1 MRRLALAVNLTV
13 MALAVAAQ
21 AQAPAPTQA
30 GSDEQE
36 LVKMENDWLQAFFK
50 NDDAFAGRFLA
61 EDYIGT
67 DEHGNVKTK
76 AQEIAEIKA
85 GAHLSTSG
93 LLDNIRVRLYGDA
106 AVVTGRRI
114 MKGLFQGK
122 EYRSPYLWTDTFIK
136 SDGSWRCVASH
147 VSKAITPRK

>member
-13 MALAVAAQ
+13 IALAVAAQ
-21 AQAPAPTQA
+21 AQAPAQTQA

-36 LVKMENDWLQAFFK
+36 LVKLENDWLQAFFK
-50 NDDAFAGRFLA
+50 NDGAFADRFLA

-93 LLDNIRVRLYGDA
+93 VLDNIRVRVYGDA

-136 SDGSWRCVASH
+136 SDGSWQCVASH
-147 VSKAITPRK
+147 VSKAIPQGK